1 MSLARHTTETNIALC
16 HLTPTQM
23 SIQTYNAVTRT
34 MQSHTSLLPCLRQ
47 LKCPQIWPTACSCM
61 SCGVKPHE
69 LIAASSTSGSS
80 PFVYD
85 SAHRAG
91 VRRQHKQT
99 CLFLHQRSDK
109 SRTDHDVT
117 AAVELSA
124 DVDLGERRPLRVL
137 LSARG
142 APHSPAGHAADAHA
156 VLLGQRAPGRARTF
170 MPLRR
175 RSSSR
180 MFTVSYGTLSV
191 FRIWTH
197 VLLKPHCGNCRL
209 PFMNSTTLF
218 SDTYFSMASF
228 SSSDRPMPVPGAQ
241 VRPSFSTALRKEERT
256 TRLPV
261 AKRIV
266 ARYDLQRDRDSAA
279 PANCACAASR
289 RSLRQFR
296 CVGAAHG
303 RAHGRALACRRA
315 TGAKRCLCI
324 GCLHGNTPTH
334 CPAPST
340 PVAPIPP
347 LCVSDPNLLLDV
359 ADTLSSTD
367 KHPQTLSLTA
377 PSLC

>member
-1 MSLARHTTETNIALC
+1 MSLARHTTGTNIALC

-241 VRPSFSTALRKEERT
+241 VRPKLQHSTAKGGTHHQAACCKAHCSTLRPAARQGQRRT
-256 TRLPV
+256 CELRLRCQSAQPAAVPLRRRCPRACTWPRARLPQGDGREALPV
-261 AKRIV
+261 HGLP
-266 ARYDLQRDRDSAA
+266 ARQHAHALPGAQH
-279 PANCACAASR
+279 ASR
-289 RSLRQFR
+289 AHTAAVCLGPEPAVGR
-296 CVGAAHG
+296 C
-303 RAHGRALACRRA
+303 
-315 TGAKRCLCI
+315 
-324 GCLHGNTPTH
+324 
-334 CPAPST
+334 
-340 PVAPIPP
+340 
-347 LCVSDPNLLLDV
+347 
-359 ADTLSSTD
+359 
-367 KHPQTLSLTA
+367 
-377 PSLC
+377 